1 MKKKNKKISAKIVM
15 HQHKDIDGMVCGKKH
30 DIEAKH
36 KNKATQ
42 ERHRLT
48 VLELI

>member
-1 MKKKNKKISAKIVM
+1 MKKIKNKKPREVVY
-15 HQHKDIDGMVCGKKH
+15 HQHKDINGMICGKKH

-36 KNKATQ
+36 KNERTQ
-42 ERHRLT
+42 ARHRLT